1 MWNKPSKER
10 LARIPGLYE
19 TEKVPL
25 QEKYIHL
32 HFFIGGC
39 DWYAVEF
46 DGQDIFWG
54 YVVLNDDF
62 QMAEWGYFSFK
73 ELCEIRIHGIEIDC
87 ELEEYFPVRKASGID
102 RICRGNGWRR
112 QPHPEAESRAY
123 EAR

>member
-1 MWNKPSKER
+1 MWNTPSKER

-25 QEKYIHL
+25 QEKYIYL

-73 ELCEIRIHGIEIDC
+73 ELREIRIHGIEIDC

-102 RICRGNGWRR
+102 RICRGNGWTH
-112 QPHPEAESRAY
+112 QTHSKAESRAY